1 MGGRGGA
8 LGRPAAGVSYHDM
21 TDNERDTLMRQQ
33 WAGELRAMGLDPSD
47 ISYVKNKAY
56 EMGRGYVA
64 TSSSFGIND
73 ALRDGTPL
81 THTQAE
87 VVSRM
92 DIATNKTLGADLNLV
107 RYVGGTKYL
116 PQVLGVTRG
125 SLLRMNDVKLTEL
138 STSVQGKIITEK
150 GYMSTSYNVKKNVF
164 SHLPVQLRIRAPKN
178 AKGFITDNKAESEIV
193 LPRNTQYVINKVSR
207 VMTSF
212 GGRRIIIDVT
222 IIPQ

>member
-8 LGRPAAGVSYHDM
+8 LGRPAEGANFHDM
-21 TDNERDTLMRQQ
+21 TAGERDTLMRSQ
-33 WAGELRAMGLDPSD
+33 WADELRAMGLDPSD

-64 TSSSFGIND
+64 TGASFGINN

-107 RYVGGTKYL
+107 RYVGGTTYL
-116 PQVLGVTRG
+116 PKVLGVSRG
-125 SLLRMNDVKLTEL
+125 SLLRMSDAKLTEL
-138 STSVQGKIITEK
+138 STSLQGKIVAEK
-150 GYMSTSYNVKKNVF
+150 
-164 SHLPVQLRIRAPKN
+164 
-178 AKGFITDNKAESEIV
+178 
-193 LPRNTQYVINKVSR
+193 VICL
-207 VMTSF
+207 
-212 GGRRIIIDVT
+212 RRIMLEGMFFRICRCRFVSVLLKMQKALSQIIGLNLRLCCLE
-222 IIPQ
+222 ILSMS

>member
-8 LGRPAAGVSYHDM
+8 LGRPAAGANFHDM
-21 TDNERDTLMRQQ
+21 TDDERDTLMRSQ

-64 TSSSFGIND
+64 TGRSFDINK

-81 THTQAE
+81 TRTQAE

-107 RYVGGTKYL
+107 RYVGGTTYL
-116 PQVLGVTRG
+116 PKVLGVSRG
-125 SLLRMNDVKLTEL
+125 SLLRMGDAKLTEL
-138 STSVQGKIITEK
+138 STSLQGKIVAEK
-150 GYMSTSYNVKKNVF
+150 GYMSTSYNAKRNVF
-164 SHLPVQLRIRAPKN
+164 SNLPVQIRIRAPKN
-178 AKGFITDNKAESEIV
+178 AKGFITNNKAESEVV

-207 VMTSF
+207 TTTNL
-212 GGRRIIIDVT
+212 GDKRIILDVT
-222 IIPQ
+222 IIP

>member
-8 LGRPAAGVSYHDM
+8 LGRPATGVSYHDM
-21 TDNERDTLMRQQ
+21 TDDERDTLMRSQ
-33 WAGELRAMGLDPSD
+33 WADELRATGLDPGD

-64 TSSSFGIND
+64 TSNSLGIND

-81 THTQAE
+81 TRTQAE

-107 RYVGGTKYL
+107 RYVGGTTYL
-116 PQVLGVTRG
+116 PKVLGVSRG
-125 SLLRMNDVKLTEL
+125 SLLRMGDAKLTAL
-138 STSVQGKIITEK
+138 STSLQGKIVAEK
-150 GYMSTSYNVKKNVF
+150 GYMSTSYNAKKNLF
-164 SHLPVQLRIRAPKN
+164 SNSPVQIRIRAPKN
-178 AKGFITDNKAESEIV
+178 AKGFITNNKAESEVV

-207 VMTSF
+207 TTTNF
-212 GGRRIIIDVT
+212 GDKQIIIDVT